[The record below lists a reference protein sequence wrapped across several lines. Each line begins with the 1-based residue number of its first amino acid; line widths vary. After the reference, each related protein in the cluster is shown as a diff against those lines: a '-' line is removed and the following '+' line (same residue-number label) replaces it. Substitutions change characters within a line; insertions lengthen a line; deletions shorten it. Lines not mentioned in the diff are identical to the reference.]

1 MIEAKKINLAY
12 SDLVLL
18 KDAELSIKDQEI
30 VGLFGRNGCGKTSL
44 AKLLA
49 GLSKAG
55 SLELSLDGNPLA
67 RKTDIQYIMQSAE
80 SSFDPSQKILAGFI
94 ELLIYHKKAK
104 NKEEAK
110 KMALSMA
117 SQMLIMEDVL
127 YHRPYQISGGE
138 AERLAIARALLLKPR
153 LLILDE
159 ATSMLDPIRA
169 KTLLNNIKSLQKPLN
184 FALLLISHDRSFLN
198 AHCQRIYHFE
208 DLKLKGD
215 ES

>member
-1 MIEAKKINLAY
+1 
-12 SDLVLL
+12 
-18 KDAELSIKDQEI
+18 
-30 VGLFGRNGCGKTSL
+30 
-44 AKLLA
+44 
-49 GLSKAG
+49 
-55 SLELSLDGNPLA
+55 
-67 RKTDIQYIMQSAE
+67 
-80 SSFDPSQKILAGFI
+80 
-94 ELLIYHKKAK
+94 
-104 NKEEAK
+104 
-110 KMALSMA
+110 MALSMA

-169 KTLLNNIKSLQKPLN
+169 KTLLNIIKSLQKPLN